1 MESWKNIANPIPEA
15 LPRNISNRLS
25 NQALSHNDSI
35 SILAKVDDWPFGDS
49 SRRWCCHRGQSGW
62 GNRSIL
68 RRCGRPGASREIVLG
83 RSCLITAAGTI
94 PQSHGGYIVTWR

>member
-49 SRRWCCHRGQSGW
+49 CVGVVTGVNPDGTTEAFCDGVAVRGQSRDSFGKDLPD
-62 GNRSIL
+62 NR
-68 RRCGRPGASREIVLG
+68 RWNNFNPM
-83 RSCLITAAGTI
+83 AAT
-94 PQSHGGYIVTWR
+94 